1 MKPRFAALLLLFPLA
16 MTPAFAEP
24 MKRSPRPLA
33 NPVLAVSTAA
43 AGPANL
49 SPPVPAL
56 IGPGLPAPAVATAKP
71 SIPAPPANP
80 RLDVIRLS
88 SSNKVSSSVA
98 EPLMGP
104 VAGPVAGPVLAEAA
118 SHLPLI
124 GEMLPAS
131 MPLPQPTASPGP
143 ASVAPV
149 AKAAPSPAPG
159 TTAVVATAAAPPPG
173 PRPKARPKAVEKLAQ
188 TQSAPAP
195 ETAAAPPVA
204 EASAAGLATSLRPK
218 QRPAK
223 IIGLA
228 SAAIPVSATV
238 PKVVPEK
245 DTSRGKK
252 KSKEPASVKGSVCGV
267 AAIKGEKIAPIT
279 SKVQGCGLPDGVRVT
294 SVSGV
299 RLSMAVTI
307 DCGTARALNTWVERV
322 AQPAYGNQIAEL
334 QIAGHYVCRPRNNKK
349 GAKVSEHGRGK
360 AVDISGIRLASGKVL
375 RVLGGF
381 DQTMRKAHK
390 GACGIFGTTL
400 GPGSDGYHEDHMH
413 FDTASHRNGA
423 YCR

>member
-16 MTPAFAEP
+16 MTPALAEP

-33 NPVLAVSTAA
+33 NPVLAASTPS
-43 AGPANL
+43 GPATI
-49 SPPVPAL
+49 SAPVTAL
-56 IGPGLPAPAVATAKP
+56 IGPGLPAPAVAAAKP
-71 SIPAPPANP
+71 VVPAPPANP

-88 SSNKVSSSVA
+88 SSNKVAMPVTG
-98 EPLMGP
+98 PDTGP
-104 VAGPVAGPVLAEAA
+104 VTGPVMAEAA
-118 SHLPLI
+118 PHLPSI

-131 MPLPQPTASPGP
+131 MPLPQSAASPGP
-143 ASVAPV
+143 ASVAPA
-149 AKAAPSPAPG
+149 AKAAPSPVPETA
-159 TTAVVATAAAPPPG
+159 AVVAPAAAPPAPG

-188 TQSAPAP
+188 TKSAPAP
-195 ETAAAPPVA
+195 ETAAPPPVT
-204 EASAAGLATSLRPK
+204 EANAAGLMTSQRPK

-245 DTSRGKK
+245 DTGRGKK
-252 KSKEPASVKGSVCGV
+252 KSKEPVSVKGSVCGV

-299 RLSMAVTI
+299 RLSMAVTV
-307 DCGTARALNTWVERV
+307 DCGTAKALNTWVERV
-322 AQPAYGNQIAEL
+322 AQPAYGNQITEL

-360 AVDISGIRLASGKVL
+360 AVDISGLRLASGKVL

-381 DQTMRKAHK
+381 DQTMRKAHR